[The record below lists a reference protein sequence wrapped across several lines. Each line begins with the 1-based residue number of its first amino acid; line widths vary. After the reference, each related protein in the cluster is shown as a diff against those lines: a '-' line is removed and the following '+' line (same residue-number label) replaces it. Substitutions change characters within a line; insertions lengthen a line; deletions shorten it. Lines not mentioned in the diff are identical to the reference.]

1 MHTATHPSRLRPAIL
16 LGTPARFAAVG
27 FATLLLLAALSIFTG
42 CKSNSPSSPASA
54 ANQPSAANPGTA
66 PQQQGELMSDGT
78 YAPAPNSTP
87 QPNSPQ
93 PPAEASA
100 PAPNQAPAPEAR
112 IVPAGTPVTVTISE
126 TLSASHN
133 QVGDGFTGVLAH
145 PVIVHGTEVFAR
157 GTHVRGTVVASK
169 GRGRFKGTGDL
180 GIELT
185 AIAGDHVTT
194 SEYEK
199 EAASRGKRSAGF
211 IGGGA
216 GLGAVL
222 GAIAGG
228 GRGAAIGALA
238 GGGAGT
244 AGAAYTGSR
253 DVVLPSEST
262 VTFRLKAP
270 IHVS

>member
-16 LGTPARFAAVG
+16 LGTPARFAALG
-27 FATLLLLAALSIFTG
+27 FVTLLLLAALSIFTG
-42 CKSNSPSSPASA
+42 CKSNTPAPAAQQNAASA
-54 ANQPSAANPGTA
+54 A
-66 PQQQGELMSDGT
+66 PQQSGQLMSDGT
-78 YAPAPNSTP
+78 YAQNPAPQPSTP
-87 QPNSPQ
+87 N
-93 PPAEASA
+93 PPAEAA
-100 PAPNQAPAPEAR
+100 TNQAPPPPEAR
-112 IVPAGTPVTVTISE
+112 VVPTGTPVAVTLTE

-133 QVGDGFTGVLAH
+133 QVGDGFTGVLAR
-145 PVIVHGTEVFAR
+145 PIMVHGTEVFAR
-157 GTHVRGTVVASK
+157 GTHVRGTVVAAK
-169 GRGRFKGTGDL
+169 GRGHFKGTGDL

-216 GLGAVL
+216 GLGAVI

-228 GRGAAIGALA
+228 GKGAAIGALA

-262 VTFRLKAP
+262 ITFRLTAP